1 MPSLPRDLMYVG
13 IAGSVVALDCRTGN
27 ERWRTRLKR
36 SSYLMLV
43 SDGEHILA
51 STAGEVFCL
60 DPTTGRIL
68 WHNRMKGLGMGVATI
83 LSPTGQGS
91 GPTPSPPG
99 RSGSH

>member
-1 MPSLPRDLMYVG
+1 MPSLPRDQMYVG

-27 ERWRTRLKR
+27 ERWRTRLK
-36 SSYLMLV
+36 SSKYLMLV

-51 STAGEVFCL
+51 SAGGEVFCL

-68 WHNRMKGLGMGVATI
+68 WRNRMKGLGLGMATI

-91 GPTPSPPG
+91 GPPPPRTG
-99 RSGSH
+99 KD

>member
-1 MPSLPRDLMYVG
+1 MPTLPRDLMYVG

-36 SSYLMLV
+36 STYVMLI
-43 SDGEHILA
+43 SDGEHIFA
-51 STAGEVFCL
+51 SAAGEVFCL

-68 WHNRMKGLGMGVATI
+68 WQNRMKGLGLGMATI

-91 GPTPSPPG
+91 GPPPPMSG
-99 RSGSH
+99 RA